1 MPETQTASRTINAGR
16 IASIPRDDFFGS
28 HPFCAILFAE
38 ILKTSMPVVQKN
50 HSDLYHDANSIHAI
64 VERAL
69 KSGEETR
76 FAHLAYEYGTSFCD
90 SDVML
95 RETSKNFGLEGSVVS
110 FVTLKP
116 GVDKDQTPTM
126 RWTIETSNSPETV
139 KQWEAMLPEFSGA
152 TGGPAIAEVN
162 N

>member
-1 MPETQTASRTINAGR
+1 MPETQTATRTINTGR
-16 IASIPRDDFFGS
+16 ICSINRHDFFGS
-28 HPFCAILFAE
+28 HPFCATLFAE
-38 ILKTSMPVVQKN
+38 ILKTSMPVVRKN

-69 KSGEETR
+69 KSGEEVF

-90 SDVML
+90 SDVVL
-95 RETSKNFGLEGSVVS
+95 RETVKNFGLEGSVVS
-110 FVTLKP
+110 FVTLTP

-139 KQWEAMLPEFSGA
+139 KQWEAMLPKFSDT
-152 TGGPAIAEVN
+152 TGGPTIAEVN